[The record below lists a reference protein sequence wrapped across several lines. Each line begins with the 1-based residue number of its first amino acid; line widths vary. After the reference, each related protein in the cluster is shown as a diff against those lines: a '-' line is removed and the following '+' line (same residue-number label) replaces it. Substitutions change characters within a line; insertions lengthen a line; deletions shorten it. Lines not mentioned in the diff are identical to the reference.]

1 MEYYSLDKRVAFKV
15 FRAEWDS
22 MAFQENSS
30 LKKKVESEFIEEGA
44 NLTKLVKTLIRS
56 FLRADSDYGAIADIK
71 TDVNYIYKLVK
82 NYIAKEGLDIYAL
95 KLGNRILMSKTNLGF
110 DKLYEVI
117 RGRSRLEAKK
127 DNVEIWDDSENRILH
142 FIIIPLR
149 KHLPI
154 EYKADEREKIIG
166 ILLKK
171 YGNI

>member
-1 MEYYSLDKRVAFKV
+1 MEYYSSDKRAAFKV
-15 FRAEWDS
+15 FRAEWDL

-71 TDVNYIYKLVK
+71 TDANYIYKLVK

-149 KHLPI
+149 KHFPI

-171 YGNI
+171 YANI